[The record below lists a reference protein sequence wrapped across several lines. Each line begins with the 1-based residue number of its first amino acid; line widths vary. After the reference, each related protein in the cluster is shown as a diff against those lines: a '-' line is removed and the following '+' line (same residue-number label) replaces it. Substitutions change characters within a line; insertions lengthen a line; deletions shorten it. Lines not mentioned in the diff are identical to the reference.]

1 MNIYFNFLQALEAA
15 ERLGYPILARAAYC
29 LGGLSSGFAD
39 NREQLKALAVQALA
53 ISNQLIIDKS
63 LKGWKEVE
71 YEVVR
76 DAYDN
81 CVTVRKREELE
92 KRQEKYH
99 FLKITYAF
107 PSSLIMPHD
116 HVLVFIYHVICIL
129 HENFLT

>member
-1 MNIYFNFLQALEAA
+1 MYICNAYMNIIYFNFLQALEAA

-92 KRQEKYH
+92 KKTRKISFSQNYICISI
-99 FLKITYAF
+99 ITYYA
-107 PSSLIMPHD
+107 S
-116 HVLVFIYHVICIL
+116 
-129 HENFLT
+129 